1 MASIRLS
8 VAVFAALLAVR
19 SPAAERLGY
28 HEVKTDASG
37 RIVPWYGRGPSQAYD
52 HVVRLVWNF
61 WITMR
66 NCPNR
71 VPYYLLHQVWKAD
84 QDDPRGLGGDQI
96 SMALSSW
103 NLLYGYLGD
112 PAVPSNMR
120 LIADYWMTHGIAPE
134 DQLWGGLPYPYDL
147 NVESG
152 RYDGDMRAGP
162 GFLQPDK
169 AASFGAEL
177 VMLYKMTGE
186 RRYLERARMIAD
198 RLVRNVK
205 PGDEANSPWPFR
217 VNSLTGQIPEERND
231 HDHLMY
237 RASYTTNWTGALR
250 LLDGLAALNE
260 GQPDKYRATSR
271 LVTDWLKAYPLK
283 NNRWGPF
290 FEDVSTKDYSDTEIN
305 ADTLAFYIL
314 EHPEWDAEWKAKAR
328 GILDW
333 SYHTFAN
340 HQADKWGVVVIN
352 EQTAFAVPGN
362 SHTSRHASVE
372 LLFAEKT
379 GDWSAKDAAIQRL
392 TWASYWVDSDGK
404 NQYPGDDI
412 WLTDGYGDFVRHYL
426 RAMASAPELA
436 PDDQNHLLRTSSVIQ
451 SIAYGKSEIQYDKFD
466 PSSEEVFKLGACS
479 PVRVDG
485 ATMRWDP
492 VSQILHVLS
501 HDRKVVISLAR

>member
-1 MASIRLS
+1 MGLAL
-8 VAVFAALLAVR
+8 AVFAAPLAVQ

-28 HEVKTDASG
+28 HEIRTDASG
-37 RIVPWYGRGPSQAYD
+37 RIVPWYGNGPSQAYD

-61 WITMR
+61 WVAMR
-66 NCPNR
+66 NCPNG

-96 SMALSSW
+96 NMALSSW
-103 NLLYGYLGD
+103 NLLYEYLGD
-112 PAVPSNMR
+112 PAVQSNMR
-120 LIADYWMTHGIAPE
+120 LIADYWMIHGIAPE
-134 DQLWGGLPYPYDL
+134 GQLWGDLPYPYDL
-147 NVESG
+147 DVQSG

-162 GFLQPDK
+162 NFLQPDK

-186 RRYLERARMIAD
+186 RRYLERAIRIAD

-231 HDHLMY
+231 RDHLLY

-250 LLDGLAALNE
+250 LFEGLAALNE
-260 GQPDKYRATSR
+260 GQPDKYRITGR
-271 LVTDWLKAYPLK
+271 LVTEWLKAYPLK

-305 ADTLAFYIL
+305 ADTLALYIL
-314 EHPEWDAEWKAKAR
+314 EHPGWDPEWKAKAR

-333 SYHTFAN
+333 SYRTFAN
-340 HQADKWGVVVIN
+340 HEADKWGVVVIN
-352 EQTAFAVPGN
+352 EQTAYTVPGN

-372 LLFAEKT
+372 LLYAEKT
-379 GDWSAKDAAIQRL
+379 GDWSAKDAAIRRL

-404 NQYPGDDI
+404 NQYPRDDN

-426 RAMASAPELA
+426 RAMASDPELA
-436 PDDQNHLLRTSSVIQ
+436 PDDQNHLLRTSSVIR
-451 SIAYGKSEIQYDKFD
+451 SIAYGKAEIRYDKFD
-466 PSSEEVFKLGACS
+466 PSSEEIFKLGACS
-479 PVRVDG
+479 PVRIDG
-485 ATMRWDP
+485 AAMKWDP
-492 VSQILHVLS
+492 ASRILHVLS
-501 HDRKVVISLAR
+501 HDRKIVISLAN

>member
-1 MASIRLS
+1 MRCAL
-8 VAVFAALLAVR
+8 AVFAAPLAVQ

-28 HEVKTDASG
+28 HEIRTDASG
-37 RIVPWYGRGPSQAYD
+37 RIVPWYGNGPPQAYD
-52 HVVRLVWNF
+52 HVIRLVWNF
-61 WITMR
+61 WVAMR
-66 NCPNR
+66 NCPNG

-120 LIADYWMTHGIAPE
+120 LIADYWMIHGIAPE
-134 DQLWGGLPYPYDL
+134 GQLWGDLPYPYDL
-147 NVESG
+147 DVQSG

-162 GFLQPDK
+162 NFLQPDK

-186 RRYLERARMIAD
+186 RRYLERAIRIAD

-205 PGDEANSPWPFR
+205 PVDEANSPWPFR

-231 HDHLMY
+231 RDHLLY

-250 LLDGLAALNE
+250 LFEGLAALNE
-260 GQPDKYRATSR
+260 GQPDKYRITGR
-271 LVTDWLKAYPLK
+271 LVTEWLKAYPLK

-290 FEDVSTKDYSDTEIN
+290 FEDVSTKYYSDTEIN
-305 ADTLAFYIL
+305 ADTLALYIL
-314 EHPEWDAEWKAKAR
+314 EHPGWDPEWRAKSR

-333 SYHTFAN
+333 SYRTFAN
-340 HQADKWGVVVIN
+340 HEADKWGVVVIN
-352 EQTAFAVPGN
+352 EQTAYAVPGN

-372 LLFAEKT
+372 LLYAEKT
-379 GDWSAKDAAIQRL
+379 GDWSAKDAAVRRL

-404 NQYPGDDI
+404 NQYPRDDN

-436 PDDQNHLLRTSSVIQ
+436 PDDKNHLLRTSSVIR
-451 SIAYGKSEIQYDKFD
+451 SIAYGKAEIRYDKFD
-466 PSSEEVFKLGACS
+466 PSSEEILKLGACS
-479 PVRVDG
+479 PVRIDG
-485 ATMRWDP
+485 AAMKWDP
-492 VSQILHVLS
+492 ASRILHVLS
-501 HDRKVVISLAR
+501 HDRKVVISLAN